1 MPRRAFAE
9 VGRYAMAAALA
20 GRLDRWTGRRCVAAA
35 LAAVL
40 WLAGGRTTRAH
51 DVTIAFDSLAA
62 EDGQTIT
69 TFSSQGFTVEEVG
82 GMTVVGPSNPAYAGA
97 VGLIPSSGDYVE
109 IYVTPNPGQFGFTTY
124 DLSDI
129 TVTFASATGP
139 SNPQNI
145 SEYVDAKYYYGMPVA
160 GDIAADWNWQ
170 GTVAGPT
177 AFTGSV
183 LADTSQYDQPVSNL
197 FIHDLLGRPT
207 AQILSI
213 TLDVDIAPT
222 SSSVP
227 EPSSLLTLALG
238 IGGISL
244 ACAAR
249 RKEERIRPR
258 RNDELL
264 PGPCN
269 AGVITP

>member
-9 VGRYAMAAALA
+9 VDRYAMAAALA
-20 GRLDRWTGRRCVAAA
+20 GRFGPMDGQAVRRRRAGRCPVACR
-35 LAAVL
+35 
-40 WLAGGRTTRAH
+40 GRTTAD

-97 VGLIPSSGDYVE
+97 VGLIPSSGDYLE
-109 IYVTPNPGQFGFTTY
+109 IYVTPNPGQFGVTTY

-145 SEYVDAKYYYGMPVA
+145 IEYVDAKYYYGMPVA

-183 LADTSQYDQPVSNL
+183 LADDVASMTSPYPTCSSTTCSA
-197 FIHDLLGRPT
+197 GRP
-207 AQILSI
+207 LRSSPSRS
-213 TLDVDIAPT
+213 TLTSPPPPAPF
-222 SSSVP
+222 
-227 EPSSLLTLALG
+227 PSL
-238 IGGISL
+238 
-244 ACAAR
+244 
-249 RKEERIRPR
+249 PR
-258 RNDELL
+258 S
-264 PGPCN
+264 
-269 AGVITP
+269 